1 MGSKPINPARVVFSS
16 SPLRGE
22 DSTARFSYFTKIEF
36 AVRGGGDSV
45 PQSGPTDVGAEA
57 TPTSRWPS
65 SFFVKYKNRASVVL
79 PPQGGGGERAERAS
93 AGWPERTLDR
103 TASVLAITAFAVL
116 AVSVAWPD
124 THVAASVN
132 DQDKSAASP
141 TTGNPG
147 DFRSRLGAKDTR
159 IGAYGGLTY
168 THPSDVKI
176 TKRPADPSR
185 ATDMTVKDVNW
196 IGMPFKSPIYYGV
209 RVQRIAPQ
217 ASFGTMVDFTH
228 AKAIAVNTQNASFEG
243 TRDGKALPP
252 KANIGE
258 TFRHLEFSHG
268 HNMLTWNALFR
279 MPAFW
284 SKVRPYVGAG
294 AGITLPHTEIGF
306 RDEDKRTYEYQYAG
320 LVGQVLGGVEINLGR
335 TSVFVEYKFS
345 YSPYEVPLSQEPRG
359 FLLFTDLW
367 RQFRAWA
374 TGEQPPGGRLA
385 TKLATQHAIAGMLV
399 NLPGK

>member
-1 MGSKPINPARVVFSS
+1 MSGKAGGESGASNLLKYISRFPSS
-16 SPLRGE
+16 RRRPGPTASISEGGKE
-22 DSTARFSYFTKIEF
+22 VHNTVAAAWIASDEHKARFTWVLAF
-36 AVRGGGDSV
+36 AGM
-45 PQSGPTDVGAEA
+45 T
-57 TPTSRWPS
+57 
-65 SFFVKYKNRASVVL
+65 
-79 PPQGGGGERAERAS
+79 
-93 AGWPERTLDR
+93 ERTDFDLDR
-103 TASVLAITAFAVL
+103 AAATLAITAFAVL

-124 THVAASVN
+124 TQVAVSHN
-132 DQDKSAASP
+132 QDKSAAIP
-141 TTGNPG
+141 TTGKPG
-147 DFRSRLGAKDTR
+147 DFRSRLSAKDTR
-159 IGAYGGLTY
+159 IGAYGGVTY

-176 TKRPADPSR
+176 AKPGGTDPSR
-185 ATDMTVKDVNW
+185 GTDMTVKDVNW

-209 RVQRIAPQ
+209 RVQRLAPN

-228 AKAIAVNTQNASFEG
+228 AKAIAVNAQAATFSG
-243 TRDGKALPP
+243 TRDGKPLPP
-252 KANIGE
+252 KANIGD

-268 HNMLTWNALFR
+268 HNLLTWNGLFR

-306 RDEDKRTYEYQYAG
+306 RDENARTYEYQYAG
-320 LVGQVLGGVEINLGR
+320 LVGQVLGGIEINLGR
-335 TSVFVEYKFS
+335 SSVFIEYKFS
-345 YSPYEVPLSQEPRG
+345 YSPYDVPLSHEPRG

-385 TKLATQHAIAGMLV
+385 TKLSTQHAIAGVLV

>member
-1 MGSKPINPARVVFSS
+1 VTTLPRDHHNLSAFINKTPSS
-16 SPLRGE
+16 RRRPGP
-22 DSTARFSYFTKIEF
+22 TAL
-36 AVRGGGDSV
+36 GGDR
-45 PQSGPTDVGAEA
+45 Q
-57 TPTSRWPS
+57 W
-65 SFFVKYKNRASVVL
+65 YASAS
-79 PPQGGGGERAERAS
+79 AERLDRAAS
-93 AGWPERTLDR
+93 A
-103 TASVLAITAFAVL
+103 LAVAAFTVL
-116 AVSVAWPD
+116 AVSVAWPE
-124 THVAASVN
+124 THVAVSAD
-132 DQDKSAASP
+132 DQYKSAAIP
-141 TTGNPG
+141 TTAKPG
-147 DFRSRLGAKDTR
+147 DLRSRLSAKDTR
-159 IGAYGGLTY
+159 IGAYGGVTY

-176 TKRPADPSR
+176 TKPNPDPSR

-209 RVQRIAPQ
+209 RVQRIAPN

-228 AKAIAVNTQNASFEG
+228 AKAIAVNAQAATLEG

-252 KANIGE
+252 KANIGD

-268 HNMLTWNALFR
+268 HNMLTWNGLFR

-284 SKVRPYVGAG
+284 SKFRPYVGAG

-306 RDEDKRTYEYQYAG
+306 RDENARTYEYQYAG

-335 TSVFVEYKFS
+335 TSVFFEYKFS
-345 YSPYEVPLSQEPRG
+345 YSPYDVPLSHEPRG

-385 TKLATQHAIAGMLV
+385 TKLATQHAIAGVLV
-399 NLPGK
+399 NLPGR